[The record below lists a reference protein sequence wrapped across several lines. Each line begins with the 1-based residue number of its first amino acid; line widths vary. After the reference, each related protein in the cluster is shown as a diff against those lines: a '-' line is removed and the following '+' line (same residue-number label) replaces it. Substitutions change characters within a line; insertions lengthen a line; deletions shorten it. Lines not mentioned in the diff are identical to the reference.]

1 MWKCGAGMILLL
13 LATACAAGGERPGAV
28 LRRDFPAVAI
38 QTLGAYE
45 FLYDDYRN
53 QAVLDALHRSLR
65 AGVAKDNIEKVTVTA
80 HYGGLGAFSRESRG
94 RPDAYDLWL
103 RIAGCDRLV
112 YMGANFNGRVIA
124 VQDKGGCLKP
134 ATTASPQ

>member
-1 MWKCGAGMILLL
+1 MLL
-13 LATACAAGGERPGAV
+13 LATACVAGGERPGAV

-38 QTLGAYE
+38 QPLGAYE

-53 QAVLDALHRSLR
+53 QAVLDALHRTLR
-65 AGVAKDNIEKVTVTA
+65 AGVAKDNIEKVTLTA
-80 HYGGLGAFSRESRG
+80 HYGGLGAISREPDG

-112 YMGANFNGRVIA
+112 YMGANFNGRVVA

-134 ATTASPQ
+134 TAGPSLQ